1 MFWVNE
7 GPAVLKH
14 DGKIWL
20 TFSASGTGSCYCVGL
35 LSADENAD
43 LLDPASWTK
52 ERMPV
57 LETDQNERSVWTRT
71 QQLYN

>member
-1 MFWVNE
+1 M
-7 GPAVLKH
+7 LKH
-14 DGKIWL
+14 NGKIWL

-57 LETDQNERSVWTRT
+57 LETDQKKGLYGPGHNSFTTDEDVYKR
-71 QQLYN
+71 QL